1 MLKLYCSKAKTLV
14 ELNKEELSLY
24 CCGPTV
30 YGPAHIGNFR
40 AFVMQDIL
48 RRAIELN
55 GKKVVHVRNITD
67 IDDKIINKASS
78 ENCSIEEV
86 ASFWRQKFETDCAKL
101 NLLGPHHSPGA
112 VEYIPAQVQMIET
125 LLSKGHAYYIDA
137 DVYFDT
143 ATYARYGE
151 LSGCCKSEGT
161 GDVSRVES
169 SHKRDKRDFVLWKGD
184 ADYWD
189 SPFGKGRPGWHIECS
204 AMATSILGNT
214 IDIHSGGEDLLFPH
228 HENEVAQSEAC
239 TGETFVRH
247 WHHVSHLMV
256 DGSKMSKSLGNLYT
270 LDDLVA
276 RRFSANDLRYL
287 YFGTHY
293 RKPLN
298 FSFAGLQAAQR
309 SVKRILRYIGTDA
322 LESQNAGK
330 TYNGSKYLEELRSG
344 LNADLNTSLAL
355 SVINKAIAEGASQAE
370 VAEIFFSCGF
380 SGSEGLKERQVQ
392 HEIPEIVME
401 LAEKRRLAKENKDY
415 AYADYL
421 REKIE
426 SEGFRIVDTGKSF
439 KIEKLD

>member
-1 MLKLYCSKAKTLV
+1 MLKLYCSKAKTSV

-40 AFVMQDIL
+40 AFVMQDML
-48 RRAIELN
+48 RRTIELN
-55 GKKVVHVRNITD
+55 GQRVIHVRNITD
-67 IDDKIINKASS
+67 IDDKIINKAAS
-78 ENCSIEEV
+78 EETSIYEV
-86 ASFWRQKFETDCAKL
+86 ATFWREKFETDCRTL
-101 NLLGPHHSPGA
+101 NLLEPHYAPGA
-112 VEYIPAQVQMIET
+112 VEYIPVQISMIET
-125 LLSKGHAYYIDA
+125 LLRKGYAYRIDK

-143 ATYARYGE
+143 AKYPRYGE
-151 LSGCCKSEGT
+151 LSGCCSHDAAN
-161 GDVSRVES
+161 DVSRVDNEC
-169 SHKRDKRDFVLWKGD
+169 KQDRRDFVLWKGD
-184 ADYWD
+184 ENYWD

-239 TGETFVRH
+239 TGETFVRQ

-270 LDDLVA
+270 LGDLSGQG
-276 RRFSANDLRYL
+276 FCANDLRYL
-287 YFGTHY
+287 YMGTHY

-298 FSFAGLQAAQR
+298 FSFTGLQAAQR
-309 SVKRILRYIGTDA
+309 SVKKILRYIGTDA
-322 LESQNAGK
+322 LESHNAGK

-344 LNADLNTSLAL
+344 LNADLNTSVAL
-355 SVINKAIAEGASQAE
+355 SVINKAIAEGASQEE

-380 SGSEGLKERQVQ
+380 SGSEGLKERQVE

-415 AYADYL
+415 ASADSL

-426 SEGFRIVDTGKSF
+426 NEGFRIVDTGKSF